1 MSGLFAMID
10 VAWFAAGGALVW
22 FYKDRLL
29 AWYKGAEHFAQDLKA
44 KAAALEAKAQAVKDA
59 VKS

>member
-1 MSGLFAMID
+1 MID